1 MGTMLNQIGFTGEI
15 TYFRNL
21 DSCIRDALQA
31 AQDKN
36 KGPSE
41 PTNFGILQ
49 KRLDACRLK
58 HPPLYRENVIEPYV
72 STLNK
77 LVEAGFSQVL
87 FRDPSREGGLH
98 PR

>member
-1 MGTMLNQIGFTGEI
+1 MIILRMGTMLNQIGFTGEI

-49 KRLDACRLK
+49 KRLVHHHISFA
-58 HPPLYRENVIEPYV
+58 
-72 STLNK
+72 T
-77 LVEAGFSQVL
+77 
-87 FRDPSREGGLH
+87 
-98 PR
+98 